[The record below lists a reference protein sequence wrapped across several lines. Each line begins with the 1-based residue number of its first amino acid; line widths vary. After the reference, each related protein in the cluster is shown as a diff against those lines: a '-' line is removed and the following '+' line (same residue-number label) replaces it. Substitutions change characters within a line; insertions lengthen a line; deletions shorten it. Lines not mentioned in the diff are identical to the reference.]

1 VVPWRVWGLGLR
13 VCSSEE
19 EETRGR
25 EAQDIFAIAIAVFSV
40 EFPSLLGGNFS
51 RRDSTDSVVIVE
63 SGAGDFWIDQSEFLL
78 VGDWIWRLGFS
89 LFVVLGECDCLFR
102 RIGERERE
110 SEWVCVLK
118 NFYFLGVYF
127 LEIWVVCV
135 RACVFFLSF
144 FCFGGLRVP
153 CCRNL
158 RVG

>member
-1 VVPWRVWGLGLR
+1 
-13 VCSSEE
+13 VCSVEE
-19 EETRGR
+19 KETRGR
-25 EAQDIFAIAIAVFSV
+25 DAQDIFAIPIAVFSV
-40 EFPSLLGGNFS
+40 EFSSLLGAIFL
-51 RRDSTDSVVIVE
+51 RRDSTESVVIVE

-110 SEWVCVLK
+110 SVSLCVEEFKFFGSL
-118 NFYFLGVYF
+118 FFGDLG
-127 LEIWVVCV
+127 CV
-135 RACVFFLSF
+135 RVCVFFVF

>member
-40 EFPSLLGGNFS
+40 EFPSLLGGNFL

-118 NFYFLGVYF
+118 NFIFWESIFWRFGLCACVRVCFFCLFFVLGVWEY
-127 LEIWVVCV
+127 LVAGIWE
-135 RACVFFLSF
+135 
-144 FCFGGLRVP
+144 
-153 CCRNL
+153 
-158 RVG
+158 